1 MKKAKEKKDK
11 LISLAEQISDDYKLI
26 HSYYRNG
33 RLEDLADFLE
43 KRKAVIITSSYKMVR
58 GRCSLEFWEKAR
70 QQGAQ
75 LELKTA
81 NIFLSDRIGTKR
93 VGEKTF
99 DSLSVVVHEVH
110 LIEKKGSSVKN
121 QTAYMIILGPHQD
134 ICPWYDNGR

>member
-1 MKKAKEKKDK
+1 MEKAKGKRDK
-11 LISLAEQISDDYKLI
+11 LISLAEQISEDYERIHRHYKNGKLK
-26 HSYYRNG
+26 
-33 RLEDLADFLE
+33 ELADFLG
-43 KRKAVIITSSYKMVR
+43 KRKAVIMTPNYKKVG
-58 GRCSLEFWEKAR
+58 GRRSWPFWKKAH

-81 NIFLSDRIGTKR
+81 NIFLSDRIGKKK
-93 VGEKTF
+93 VGKKIF
-99 DSLSVVVHEVH
+99 DSMAVVVHEVH

>member
-1 MKKAKEKKDK
+1 MEKAKGKKDK
-11 LISLAEQISDDYKLI
+11 LISLAEQISEDYERI
-26 HSYYRNG
+26 HRHYRNG
-33 RLEDLADFLE
+33 KLKDLADFLE
-43 KRKAVIITSSYKMVR
+43 KRKAVIMTPNYKKVR
-58 GRCSLEFWEKAR
+58 GRGSLPFWKKAR

-81 NIFLSDRIGTKR
+81 NIFLSDALGKKK